1 MNTGTTQRVLV
12 IIKQTTMEHFFI
24 EDRFYSDLDDYIN
37 DCFPDGVEALEDDW
51 SIRVQESKLEPIFQL
66 TKKEVADVVNQ
77 YIGNMHEDRFNPDDN
92 SVDDEIT
99 KAIAKCFDAKKFNS
113 LVPKLYYPT
122 TFATITKQDLL
133 DYLND

>member
-1 MNTGTTQRVLV
+1 
-12 IIKQTTMEHFFI
+12 MEHFFI

-37 DCFPDGVEALEDDW
+37 DCFPEDGAVEALEDDW
-51 SIRVQESKLEPIFQL
+51 SIRVMESKLEPMFQL

-77 YIGNMHEDRFNPDDN
+77 YIGNMHDDRFNPDND

-99 KAIAKCFDAKKFNS
+99 EAIAKCFDAKKFNA

>member
-1 MNTGTTQRVLV
+1 
-12 IIKQTTMEHFFI
+12 MEHFFL

-37 DCFPDGVEALEDDW
+37 DCFPENGDVDEMPDDW
-51 SIRVQESKLEPIFQL
+51 SIRVQESKLEPMFQL

-77 YIGNMHEDRFNPDDN
+77 YIGNMHEDRFNPDDDGRL
-92 SVDDEIT
+92 DDEIT
-99 KAIAKCFDAKKFNS
+99 EAIAKCFDAKKFNS